1 MVYPIAGISLGAVPA
16 GIRYANRLDLVLISI
31 AEGASIAGVFT
42 KNAFCAAPVQIAKKH
57 QQAPRQGT
65 SYHRRY
71 FLINTG
77 NANAGTGPLGF
88 DAAMRSCES
97 LAHLVDVPVNAVLPF
112 STGVIGEPLPIEPVL
127 KALPHLIAQCTE
139 SAQNPSMAA
148 SSDAWWQAAR
158 AIMTTDTRPKAF
170 GRCFEFEGKRINI
183 TGIAKGSGMI
193 CPNMATMLAF
203 IATDLAITPS
213 VLQSLLTEVAE
224 DTFNAISVDGDT
236 STNDACM
243 LIATGRVDGLL
254 IDSIQPSPLLNAFKA
269 HLKEVCLHL
278 AHEIVRDGE
287 GATKFVAV
295 EVIHGTTK
303 EECKQIAYAVAHS
316 PLVKTALFASDA
328 NWGRILAAVGNAKVA
343 DLEVNRI
350 NVWLNN
356 VLIVE
361 EGARATSY
369 VEALGCDAL
378 NQPEITI
385 KIDLYRGSM
394 RACVWTCDFS
404 FDYVKINAEYRS

>member
-1 MVYPIAGISLGAVPA
+1 MVYPIAGLSLGAVSA

-31 AEGASIAGVFT
+31 AKGASIAGVFT

-57 QQAPRQGT
+57 QLEQCMSTHHP
-65 SYHRRY
+65 RY

-88 DAAMRSCES
+88 ATAMRSCEA
-97 LAHLVDVPVNAVLPF
+97 LAHLVDVPISAVLPF
-112 STGVIGEPLPIEPVL
+112 STGVIGEPLPIDPIL
-127 KALPHLIAQCTE
+127 KALPDLVSQCTE
-139 SAQNPSMAA
+139 AAQNPTMAA
-148 SSDAWWQAAR
+148 SADAWWQAAR
-158 AIMTTDTRPKAF
+158 AMMTTDTRPKAF
-170 GRCFEFEGKRINI
+170 GRCFEFEGKQINI

-203 IATDLAITPS
+203 IATDLAVS
-213 VLQSLLTEVAE
+213 SEVLQSCLNEVAE

-243 LIATGRVDGLL
+243 LIATGRVEGLL
-254 IDSIQPSPLLNAFKA
+254 IESHQPSPLLDAFKE

-278 AHEIVRDGE
+278 AHDIVRDGE

-295 EVIHGTTK
+295 EVINGKTK
-303 EECKQIAYAVAHS
+303 EECKQVAYAVAHS

-328 NWGRILAAVGNAKVA
+328 NWGRILAAVGNARVA
-343 DLEVNRI
+343 DLDVNLV
-350 NVWLNN
+350 NVWLNAIL
-356 VLIVE
+356 VVE
-361 EGARATSY
+361 QGGRASSY
-369 VEALGCDAL
+369 VESLGSDEMKK
-378 NQPEITI
+378 PEITV
-385 KIDLYRGSM
+385 KIDLNRGLMS
-394 RACVWTCDFS
+394 ACVWTCDFS